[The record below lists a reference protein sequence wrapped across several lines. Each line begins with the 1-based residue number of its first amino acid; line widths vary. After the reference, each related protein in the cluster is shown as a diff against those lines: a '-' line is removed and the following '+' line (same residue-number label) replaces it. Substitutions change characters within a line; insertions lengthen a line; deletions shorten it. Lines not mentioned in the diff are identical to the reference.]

1 VRRALIAVGV
11 AVTAVL
17 TVDIAVVALHD
28 KATPYDATQA
38 VADFRRQASATPGPS
53 QATSTASAA
62 PTAAPTGSAG
72 PSPTALPQQSA
83 AAVPSGAPA
92 TARPANAAG
101 KREVT
106 EGVYRYTTSGHEQ
119 VDLLGG
125 ARHDYPAETAVT
137 YRRGGCGDEDR
148 WQPLKERYSSNT
160 VCRGAHGL
168 EARISIQRRE
178 FFNQS
183 EEQVLTCAPGLVIVP
198 DDPRAG
204 QVFSG
209 TCRSDDT
216 VVRLVVRVREV
227 TTMTVGGR
235 RIGVVHVSVDGQMTG
250 ATRGSTQR
258 EEWFTPEGLLVRG
271 TSTTETDRDTSAGV
285 VHYSEVYE
293 LRLNSLDPQR

>member
-1 VRRALIAVGV
+1 MRWPVAAVGALV
-11 AVTAVL
+11 AAVL
-17 TVDIAVVALHD
+17 AADIAVVALHD
-28 KATPYDATQA
+28 QATPYDAKQA

-53 QATSTASAA
+53 QAPPSTSAA
-62 PTAAPTGSAG
+62 PVASPTASAG
-72 PSPTALPQQSA
+72 PSPAALPKQSA
-83 AAVPSGAPA
+83 SAVPAGTMPS
-92 TARPANAAG
+92 TRPVAAG
-101 KREVT
+101 KRQVT
-106 EGVYRYTTSGHEQ
+106 EGVYSYTTSGHEQ

-125 ARHDYPAETAVT
+125 ARHDYPAQTAVT

-160 VCRGAHGL
+160 VCRGAQGL
-168 EARISIQRRE
+168 EARISVQRRE

-183 EEQVLTCAPGLVIVP
+183 EEQVLVCAPGLVIVP
-198 DDPRAG
+198 DAPKAG

-209 TCRSDDT
+209 ACRSDDT

-235 RIGVVHVSVDGQMTG
+235 RSRVVHVSVDGQMTG
-250 ATRGSTQR
+250 STRGSTQR

-285 VHYSEVYE
+285 VHYSEVFD
-293 LRLNSLDPQR
+293 LRLDSLDPQR